1 MKGILYFQ
9 WKNGQ
14 KKWYFSQKNRWLSA
28 ANAIHCSVRK
38 LLNRAAI
45 GSVKPI
51 WSKWFQSKYDNSDD
65 DEKDDGDDGDDGD
78 DDGDKG
84 DYGDGDD
91 DDLNLALLGE

>member
-1 MKGILYFQ
+1 M
-9 WKNGQ
+9 
-14 KKWYFSQKNRWLSA
+14 SA

-65 DEKDDGDDGDDGD
+65 DEKDDSD

-84 DYGDGDD
+84 DYCDDDD
-91 DDLNLALLGE
+91 DDLNLAVLGE

>member
-1 MKGILYFQ
+1 MERGFFGIFNEK
-9 WKNGQ
+9 WA

-65 DEKDDGDDGDDGD
+65 DEKDDGDDGDD
-78 DDGDKG
+78 DGDKG

>member
-1 MKGILYFQ
+1 M
-9 WKNGQ
+9 
-14 KKWYFSQKNRWLSA
+14 SA

-65 DEKDDGDDGDDGD
+65 DEKDDSD

>member
-1 MKGILYFQ
+1 MY
-9 WKNGQ
+9 
-14 KKWYFSQKNRWLSA
+14 A

-65 DEKDDGDDGDDGD
+65 DEKDDSD

>member
-1 MKGILYFQ
+1 M
-9 WKNGQ
+9 
-14 KKWYFSQKNRWLSA
+14 SA

-51 WSKWFQSKYDNSDD
+51 WSKWLQSKYENSDD
-65 DEKDDGDDGDDGD
+65 DEKDDGDDGD

-84 DYGDGDD
+84 DYGDDEDDD
-91 DDLNLALLGE
+91 DDLNLAVLGE

>member
-1 MKGILYFQ
+1 M
-9 WKNGQ
+9 
-14 KKWYFSQKNRWLSA
+14 SA

-51 WSKWFQSKYDNSDD
+51 WSKWFQSKYDSSDNDEKDD
-65 DEKDDGDDGDDGD
+65 DDDGDDGDDG
-78 DDGDKG
+78 GDKD
-84 DYGDGDD
+84 DYDDGDD